1 MFTFE
6 QLKYSAT
13 KISNKLK
20 ASRGKLN
27 QSFVVLGSAPNPNL
41 VGEQLKGAK
50 LVCVNASGCCAAK
63 LGLPTPDLTVMSGY
77 MVQETTDPVKAAT
90 RESIRNLKTTE
101 LVWIERGVNFTE
113 AQGRLA
119 KLGYKYENLQLIDHQ
134 QRAKIIRVVTGEN
147 LGEEGGDKK
156 ISTGLFAVSLAF
168 YRGAS
173 QVVLAGISLN
183 SGGYEYC
190 STDQPRK
197 HITADR
203 QAISAMKRL
212 GLPIKTSEKSLAMA
226 TGIELV

>member
-13 KISNKLK
+13 RISKIKS
-20 ASRGKLN
+20 SRGQLN
-27 QSFVVLGSAPNPNL
+27 QPFIVLGSAPNPTL
-41 VGEQLKGAK
+41 VDGQLKGAK
-50 LVCVNASGCCAAK
+50 LVCVNASGYCAAK

-77 MVQETTDPVKAAT
+77 MVQKTTDTVKATT

-101 LVWIERGVNFTE
+101 LVWIERGVSF
-113 AQGRLA
+113 ADAKGRLA
-119 KLGYKYENLQLIDHQ
+119 GLDYKYEKLKLINHQ
-134 QRAKIIRVVTGEN
+134 QRSRIISAVTGKN
-147 LGEEGGDKK
+147 LGEESGDKK

-173 QVVLAGISLN
+173 QVVLTGISLN
-183 SGGYEYC
+183 TGGYEYF

-197 HITADR
+197 HIAADK
-203 QAISAMKRL
+203 QVISAMKRL
-212 GLPIKTSEKSLAMA
+212 GLPIKTSEPSLAIE